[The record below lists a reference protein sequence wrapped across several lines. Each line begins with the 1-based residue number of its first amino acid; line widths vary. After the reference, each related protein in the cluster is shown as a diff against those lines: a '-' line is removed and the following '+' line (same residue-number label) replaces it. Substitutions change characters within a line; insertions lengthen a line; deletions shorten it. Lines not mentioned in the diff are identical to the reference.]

1 MRKFKILSLL
11 LLLINISSCNSFE
24 KSEKAPNLSEA
35 TELNSN
41 QKIIS
46 KIDLDENIEFGYS
59 TQSIKFLS
67 KKSQTN
73 TLNVK
78 IIANE
83 NNHSIPKN
91 YLIEKSERIQNV
103 LKEEMST
110 YRNFDKID
118 FRLISEG
125 KEVQKIIREI

>member
-1 MRKFKILSLL
+1 MRTFKILSLL
-11 LLLINISSCNSFE
+11 SLLISISSCISFE

-35 TELNSN
+35 MELNSN
-41 QKIIS
+41 EKILS
-46 KIDLDENIEFGYS
+46 KIDINENIEFGYS
-59 TQSIKFLS
+59 TVSTRFLS
-67 KKSQTN
+67 NKSQTN

-78 IIANE
+78 INSKDR
-83 NNHSIPKN
+83 NHSIPEN
-91 YLIEKSERIQNV
+91 YLLDKSERIQNV

-110 YRNFDKID
+110 YKYFDEID

>member
-1 MRKFKILSLL
+1 MKKFKILILL
-11 LLLINISSCNSFE
+11 FLLINISSCISFE
-24 KSEKAPNLSEA
+24 KSEKAPILSEA
-35 TELNSN
+35 MELNSN
-41 QKIIS
+41 QKILS
-46 KIDLDENIEFGYS
+46 KIDINENIEFGYS
-59 TQSIKFLS
+59 TVLKRFLS

-78 IIANE
+78 INVKKS
-83 NNHSIPKN
+83 NHSIPEN
-91 YLIEKSERIQNV
+91 YLLDKSEKIQNV

-110 YRNFDKID
+110 YKNFDQID

>member
-11 LLLINISSCNSFE
+11 FLLINISSCISFE

-35 TELNSN
+35 MELNSN
-41 QKIIS
+41 QKILS
-46 KIDLDENIEFGYS
+46 KIDINENIEFGYS
-59 TQSIKFLS
+59 TVLKRFLL

-78 IIANE
+78 INVKE
-83 NNHSIPKN
+83 RNHSIPEN
-91 YLIEKSERIQNV
+91 YLLDKSERIQNV

-118 FRLISEG
+118 FRLFSDG
-125 KEVQKIIREI
+125 KEVQKIVREI